1 MDMIAG
7 YAGGLAFAWLTLFQ
21 VMLAAGLPLGRLA
34 WGGTHRVLPSGLRI
48 ASLMSAVVSGAAVLV
63 VAQAAGFGPVPLPEA
78 WITPA
83 LFALAALFTLSLLA
97 NLFGA
102 RGLERLHG
110 VPLAGLCAGSSLLLA
125 LG

>member
-1 MDMIAG
+1 MDTIAG

-34 WGGTHRVLPSGLRI
+34 WGGTQRVLPIGLRI

-63 VAQAAGFGPVPLPEA
+63 VAQAAGFGPVLLPEA
-78 WITPA
+78 WVAPA
-83 LFALAALFTLSLLA
+83 LLALAVLFTLSLLA

-110 VPLAGLCAGSSLLLA
+110 VPLAALCVGSSLLLV